1 MRYLLLAV
9 AICGAV
15 AIDATGAVLQ
25 KWGPTWSEVT
35 GSRYHRTI
43 LNRRPAIIKS
53 VDGKD
58 YVDRIL
64 KIEPG
69 KHEITVQSPRRKGFR
84 GSDAQMQLDIAPCRR
99 YYLNAQFESGVGV
112 EWRPAVDYV
121 EPIAGCKVD
130 TAKQ

>member
-1 MRYLLLAV
+1 MRYLMLALAV
-9 AICGAV
+9 CGAV
-15 AIDATGAVLQ
+15 ALDASAAVFE

-58 YVDRIL
+58 YVDRIV

-69 KHEITVQSPRRKGFR
+69 KHEVTVQSPKRKGFK
-84 GSDAQMQLDIAPCRR
+84 GSDERMQLDIAPCQR
-99 YYLNAQFESGVGV
+99 YYLNAQFAGGVGV
-112 EWRPAVDYV
+112 EWKPVVDYV
-121 EPIAGCKVD
+121 ETIAGCKVD
-130 TAKQ
+130 TAKK

>member
-1 MRYLLLAV
+1 MRYLMWAL
-9 AICGAV
+9 AICAAGAIE
-15 AIDATGAVLQ
+15 AGAAGLE

-35 GSRYHRTI
+35 GSRYHRAI

-58 YVDRIL
+58 YVDRVV

-69 KHEITVQSPRRKGFR
+69 KREITVQSLNRKGFR
-84 GSDAQMQLDIAPCRR
+84 GSDAQMQLDIAPCKR
-99 YYLNAQFESGVGV
+99 YYLNAQFASGVGV
-112 EWRPAVDYV
+112 EWKPVVDYV

-130 TAKQ
+130 AKK